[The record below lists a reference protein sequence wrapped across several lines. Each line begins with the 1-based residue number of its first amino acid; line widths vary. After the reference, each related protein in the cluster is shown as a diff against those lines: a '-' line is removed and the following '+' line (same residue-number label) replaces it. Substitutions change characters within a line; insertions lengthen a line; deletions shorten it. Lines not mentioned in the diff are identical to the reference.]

1 MAEEKKVVVAY
12 TVFRNE
18 DGSIDVK
25 DAGVE
30 GTTTLSSEE
39 IYKDIED
46 VAKVIKNKRTEN
58 AAYVG
63 AYNGV
68 SRFFADMQKQQAEA
82 AVGAPTE
89 EVK

>member
-1 MAEEKKVVVAY
+1 MAEEKKEEKKVAVAY
-12 TVFRNE
+12 TVYRNA
-18 DGSIDVK
+18 DGSVDVK

-30 GTTTLSSEE
+30 GTTTLASEE

-46 VAKVIKNKRTEN
+46 VARIIKNKRTEN

-68 SRFFADMQKQQAEA
+68 SRFFADMQKQQENPAE
-82 AVGAPTE
+82 G
-89 EVK
+89 K

>member
-1 MAEEKKVVVAY
+1 MAEEEKKVVVAY
-12 TVFRNE
+12 TVFRNS
-18 DGSIDVK
+18 DGSVDVK

-39 IYKDIED
+39 IYKDVED
-46 VAKVIKNKRTEN
+46 VARIIKNKRTEN

-82 AVGAPTE
+82 AAAPTE
-89 EVK
+89 EAK